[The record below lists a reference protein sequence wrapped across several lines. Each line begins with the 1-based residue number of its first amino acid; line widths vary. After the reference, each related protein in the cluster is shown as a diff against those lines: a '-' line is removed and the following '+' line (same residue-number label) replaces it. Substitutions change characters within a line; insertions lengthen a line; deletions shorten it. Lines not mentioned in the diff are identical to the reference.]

1 VKWRE
6 REKKGKAGRKGSEQ
20 CRIIVGVL
28 LVRGFVESVD
38 CKCF

>member
-6 REKKGKAGRKGSEQ
+6 REKRGKKGSEQ
-20 CRIIVGVL
+20 RRIIVGVL
-28 LVRGFVESVD
+28 LVRSFVESVD